1 MGTYLGRLCPYPP
14 PWVLDGQHSVTL
26 PTNWP
31 AMTTCCA
38 CISIYF
44 KAILHY
50 VCASL
55 AAMLCSLIPE
65 IVFQDPKGPVPFLG
79 FLSSFCTCC
88 LQRSYGQ
95 SGKEMPEQV
104 EDHTVLQG
112 QANPGRVPE
121 DRCHLK
127 P

>member
-14 PWVLDGQHSVTL
+14 PWVPDGQHSVTS

-31 AMTTCCA
+31 AMTTGCA

-55 AAMLCSLIPE
+55 AAMPCSLIPE
-65 IVFQDPKGPVPFLG
+65 IVYQDPKGPVPFLEFP
-79 FLSSFCTCC
+79 FLI
-88 LQRSYGQ
+88 LQLLPSEGLWTKWER
-95 SGKEMPEQV
+95 
-104 EDHTVLQG
+104 D
-112 QANPGRVPE
+112 A
-121 DRCHLK
+121 
-127 P
+127 